1 MSDHLYLRA
10 AGNHHHVFE
19 LVRDQQGLHH
29 VSFKIED
36 DEDIERCA
44 DILAK
49 QGIRI
54 TLSPETNVEPGVGR
68 LLRFLD
74 PEENPIELVSEVEE
88 HRADYDTSAVKPLS
102 LNHALLYAG
111 DLTKQQTFYET
122 VLGMRVTDTVPHL
135 MTFLRCNPNHHSFGF
150 IALPRRGLQHAAFD
164 LPGRVEVAELLIHMG
179 DGGAKRV
186 DGPGRHGPGNML
198 YTYFEDA
205 EGNLR
210 EWVTDIQQVDEATHQ
225 PRAWDAQPALNLW
238 NAPEHMGPPRG
249 FHWLLNVLPVISK
262 LSRSRTR
269 GSSNRKAA

>member
-1 MSDHLYLRA
+1 
-10 AGNHHHVFE
+10 
-19 LVRDQQGLHH
+19 
-29 VSFKIED
+29 
-36 DEDIERCA
+36 
-44 DILAK
+44 
-49 QGIRI
+49 
-54 TLSPETNVEPGVGR
+54 VEPGVGR

-74 PEENPIELVSEVEE
+74 PEGNPIELISQVEDIQE
-88 HRADYDTSAVKPLS
+88 EYESRAVPPMS

-111 DLTKQQTFYET
+111 NLSKQQSFYES

-164 LPGRVEVAELLIHMG
+164 LPGSAELSELLIHMG

-210 EWVTDIQQVDEATHQ
+210 EWVTEIQQIDESTHQ
-225 PRAWDAQPALNLW
+225 PRAWDQQPALNLW
-238 NAPEHMGPPRG
+238 HTPEHMGPPKG
-249 FHWLLNVLPVISK
+249 LHWLLNVLPVISK
-262 LSRSRTR
+262 LSRPGKR
-269 GSSNRKAA
+269 GVSERKAA